1 MVLTDRK
8 MISMSETIEWHRADE
23 VLPDADTDVLCI
35 GEGEVDTWMGFLDGD
50 QWRNAD
56 GWPVNNVLFWAD
68 APQGPKQ

>member
-1 MVLTDRK
+1 MVLTERK

-23 VLPDADTDVLCI
+23 VLPDADTNVLYIC
-35 GEGEVDTWMGFLDGD
+35 EGEVDAWMGFLDGD

-56 GWPVNNVLFWAD
+56 GWPENNVLFWAD